1 MSTHLRKLH
10 AGQAHP
16 EPTAA
21 PNLSFPTRYA
31 DILDRIAAIDPVRYG
46 RSRNFLNGALTYL
59 SPYLS
64 RGVIS
69 TRQVYEVLQARG
81 FTFDDKQK
89 LASEL
94 GWRDYFQR
102 VWEARGDELF
112 TDLRQP
118 QPGAQHHQLPRALPE
133 ARTGIAAVD
142 GYLRQLPATGYLH
155 NHLRMY
161 VASLA
166 CCIGRAHW
174 SAPAA
179 WLYYHLLDGDLASNT
194 CSWQWVAGAF
204 ASKQYYCN
212 QENINHYTGS
222 QQHHTYLDVAYS
234 ELPTLPVPP
243 ELQATVAPDLETPLP
258 VTPTPIIDPA
268 RPLLLYNSYH
278 LDPQW
283 RADEPANRILLLE
296 PSHFR
301 RFPVSGAVL
310 AFIQQLATDNI
321 PGIQVFVGEV
331 TELPHLADVPAIYT
345 RQHPT
350 TAHYPGIHDA
360 HSWLVPEVAG
370 YFPSFFSYWKKCEKV
385 LRRQE
390 VNDTV

>member
-1 MSTHLRKLH
+1 MSTHLHKLH
-10 AGQAHP
+10 AGQPHR
-16 EPTAA
+16 ETVAA
-21 PNLSFPTRYA
+21 PDISFPTRYQ
-31 DILDRIAAIDPVRYG
+31 DILARVAAIDPVRYG
-46 RSRNFLNGALTYL
+46 RSRNFLNGAITYL

-69 TRQVYEVLQARG
+69 TRQVYEALLARG
-81 FTFDDKQK
+81 FSFDDMQQ

-94 GWRDYFQR
+94 GWRDFFQR
-102 VWEARGDELF
+102 VWEAKGDELF

-118 QPGAQHHQLPRALPE
+118 QPGVRHHQLPQALPE
-133 ARTGIAAVD
+133 ASTGIAAVD
-142 GYLRQLPATGYLH
+142 AHIERLYATGYLH

-161 VASLA
+161 IASLA
-166 CCIGRAHW
+166 CTIGRAHW

-204 ASKQYYCN
+204 SGKQYYCN

-222 QQHHTYLDVAYS
+222 QQRHTYLDVPYG

-243 ELQATVAPDLETPLP
+243 PLQATVVPGFTTPLP
-258 VTPTPIIDPA
+258 VTPAPTIDPA
-268 RPLLLYNSYH
+268 LPLLLYNSYH

-283 RADEPANRILLLE
+283 RANEPANRLLLE

-310 AFIQQLATDNI
+310 AFIQQLASDNI
-321 PGIQVFVGEV
+321 PGVQVVVGEV
-331 TELPHLADVPAIYT
+331 AELPHLRQVPAIYT
-345 RQHPT
+345 RRHPSS
-350 TAHYPGIHDA
+350 AHYPGTHDA
-360 HSWLVPEVAG
+360 RSWLVPEVGG
-370 YFPSFFSYWKKCEKV
+370 YFPGFFTYWKKCEKV

-390 VNDTV
+390 VDGTM